1 MKAQAYILCGN
12 MVNGDDE
19 HQIKLISMNT
29 PITTLKNR
37 FLHDKGKFWDIPN
50 KVLNLRTSMNV
61 IIYDKT
67 VYFLDMSG
75 ETLFNM
81 DRAYKIKCGEAVDE
95 IEGLSI
101 ISDPEMFRST
111 ATSGQNPRRFAAF
124 SKSKLRLLTKKKNR
138 EKAAKYFKIPLTD
151 DKQFDTSKKGD
162 AENLVKVLCGKAMWD
177 VLEEV
182 PVEVDGSKDWVS

>member
-37 FLHDKGKFWDIPN
+37 FLHDKGKFWEIPN

-124 SKSKLRLLTKKKNR
+124 SKSKLQLLTKKKNR